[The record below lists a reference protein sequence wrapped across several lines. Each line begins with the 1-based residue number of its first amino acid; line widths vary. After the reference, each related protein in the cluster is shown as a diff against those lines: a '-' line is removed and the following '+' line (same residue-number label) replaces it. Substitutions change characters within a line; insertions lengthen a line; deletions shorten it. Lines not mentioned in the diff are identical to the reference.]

1 MNDEPVERR
10 LTAIL
15 AADVVG
21 YGRLMEANE
30 ERTLAALR
38 HHRREFFDPTLARYG
53 GRLFKVMGDGFLVEF
68 SSVTSALQCAV
79 DIQRGMPGRN
89 TGVPEDR
96 QIRFRIGINVGDL
109 IVDGDDFFGDGVI
122 LATRLEG
129 LARPGGIACSAAT
142 RHQIGNKLDINFA
155 DQGEIAVKNASQP
168 VHVFFVDL
176 GETSSDTASGLHAKT
191 KGANVSDTP
200 SVAVLP
206 FANVSNDPEQEYF
219 SDGITEDIITDLSKV
234 SGLSVISRNTV
245 FTLKG
250 KALNLEETARNLGV
264 AYLVEGSVR
273 KAGNRVRITVQLV
286 EGVTDRPVWAER
298 YDRDLTDIFA
308 VQDEITHAV
317 VEQLKVTLLPEEK
330 KAIEKEQTGSP
341 EAYNAYLRGA
351 EYLRNR
357 TKTSLLSARQLFT
370 QAVEFDPEY
379 ARAYAGMANCATWLK
394 THHGADISVADILS
408 ITDKA
413 LAIDPDLADAHA
425 ARGAALWIDDRREE
439 AIAAFER
446 ALAIDP
452 DSYEALFYAARFY
465 ETIGNFESAAVHY
478 TRATEIRP
486 DDYQAPLRLSE
497 ALFSLAR
504 PDTARQ
510 YTQIGIKRAEV
521 ALKLHPE
528 NSRPAQLGAAAL
540 ARIGEPEQAKAWLR
554 RAMEIDPDDN
564 HMRYNAACAYAQIGE
579 IDLAFEMLDL
589 WIEKAATNLLLWFQ
603 ADPDLN
609 PIRDDPRYQRLLDRA
624 NSSRS

>member
-1 MNDEPVERR
+1 MEKEPIERR

-30 ERTLAALR
+30 ERTLAALKR
-38 HHRREFFDPTLARYG
+38 HRREFFDPTLAKYG
-53 GRLFKVMGDGFLVEF
+53 GRLFKAMGDGFLVGF
-68 SSVTSALQCAV
+68 SSVTRAVQCAV
-79 DIQRGMPGRN
+79 EIQRAMPGRN

-96 QIRFRIGINVGDL
+96 QIRFRIGVNVGDL
-109 IVDGDDFFGDGVI
+109 IVEGDDFFGDGVI
-122 LATRLEG
+122 MATRLEG
-129 LARPGGIACSAAT
+129 LAKPGGIACSAST
-142 RHQIGNKLDINFA
+142 RSQIGNKIDVDFA
-155 DQGEIAVKNASQP
+155 DQGEIAVKNASKP
-168 VHVFFVDL
+168 VHVYFVEL
-176 GETSSDTASGLHAKT
+176 SERPSVKASGLQAYS
-191 KGANVSDTP
+191 KGTLISDNPT
-200 SVAVLP
+200 VAVIP

-250 KALNLEETARNLGV
+250 KALNLEETAKNLGV
-264 AYLVEGSVR
+264 SYLVDGSVR

-286 EGVTDRPVWAER
+286 EGVTDQPIWAER

-317 VEQLKVTLLPEEK
+317 VDQLKVTLLPEERM
-330 KAIEKEQTGSP
+330 AIEQEQTGST

-351 EYLRNR
+351 EFLRNR
-357 TKTSLLSARQLFT
+357 TKSSLLSARQLFS

-394 THHGADISVADILS
+394 THHGADISIAEILS

-425 ARGAALWIDDRREE
+425 ARGAAMWIDDRRNE
-439 AIAAFER
+439 AIAAFEQ
-446 ALAIDP
+446 ALSIDP
-452 DSYEALFYAARFY
+452 GSYEALFYAARFF
-465 ETIGNFESAAVHY
+465 ETIGNFENAAVHY
-478 TRATEIRP
+478 TRATEVRP

-497 ALFSLAR
+497 ALFSLQR
-504 PDTARQ
+504 PETAKQ
-510 YTQIGIKRAEV
+510 YTQIGIKRAQE

-540 ARIGEPEQAKAWLR
+540 ARIDEKAKAKAWLS

-564 HMRYNAACAYAQIGE
+564 HMRYNAACTFAQLGE
-579 IDLAFEMLDL
+579 IDLAFEMLDK

-603 ADPDLN
+603 KDPDLD
-609 PIRDDPRYQRLLDRA
+609 PIRNDPRYQGLLDRA
-624 NSSRS
+624 QS

>member
-1 MNDEPVERR
+1 MENEPIERR

-30 ERTLAALR
+30 ERTLAALK
-38 HHRREFFDPTLARYG
+38 HHRREFFDPTLAKHG

-68 SSVTSALQCAV
+68 SSVTRALQCAV
-79 DIQRGMPGRN
+79 EIQRGMPGRN

-109 IVDGDDFFGDGVI
+109 IVEGDDFFGDGVI

-129 LARPGGIACSAAT
+129 LAKPGGIACSAFT
-142 RHQIGNKLDINFA
+142 RSQIGNKIDVDFA
-155 DQGEIAVKNASQP
+155 DQGEIAIKNASKP
-168 VHVFFVDL
+168 VHVYFVEL
-176 GETSSDTASGLHAKT
+176 SERSSDKSSGLHTHAKDT
-191 KGANVSDTP
+191 LISDNP
-200 SVAVLP
+200 SVAVIP

-250 KALNLEETARNLGV
+250 KALNLEETAKNLGV
-264 AYLVEGSVR
+264 SYLVDGSVR

-286 EGVTDRPVWAER
+286 EGVTDQPIWAER

-317 VEQLKVTLLPEEK
+317 VDQLKVTLLPEER
-330 KAIEKEQTGSP
+330 KAIEQEQTGSP

-351 EYLRNR
+351 EFLRNR
-357 TKTSLLSARQLFT
+357 TKSSLLSARQLFS

-379 ARAYAGMANCATWLK
+379 AKAYAGIANCATWLK
-394 THHGADISVADILS
+394 THHGADITIEEILS

-425 ARGAALWIDDRREE
+425 ARGAAMWIDDRRNE
-439 AIAAFER
+439 AISAFEQ
-446 ALAIDP
+446 ALSIDP
-452 DSYEALFYAARFY
+452 DSYEALFYAARFF
-465 ETIGNFESAAVHY
+465 ETIGNFENAAVHY
-478 TRATEIRP
+478 TRATEVRP

-497 ALFSLAR
+497 ALFSLQR
-504 PDTARQ
+504 PETAKQ
-510 YTQIGIKRAEV
+510 YTQIGIKRAQE

-540 ARIGEPEQAKAWLR
+540 ARIDEKAKAKAWLS

-564 HMRYNAACAYAQIGE
+564 HMRYNAACTYAQLGE
-579 IDLAFEMLDL
+579 IDLAFEMLNK

-603 ADPDLN
+603 KDPDLG
-609 PIRDDPRYQRLLDRA
+609 PIRNDPRYQGLLDRA
-624 NSSRS
+624 QS